1 MSETAKMPEHVLLA
15 TDPRGVATVTLNR
28 PEKHNAFD
36 EQFIATLT
44 VAFRKLGADSKLRA
58 VVLRANGRNFCAGAD
73 VDWMKRMA
81 GHGPAENLRDAEA
94 MAEMFRTVD
103 AMPVPVIARVQGAAL
118 GGGCGLICLCDI
130 ALASTDA
137 TFAFSEVR
145 LGIIPATIGPYV
157 LRTIGTRAARRWLL
171 TGERFGAPRAREIGL
186 VHEVLDESGLD
197 DAVNSVLDGILKS
210 GPGAVRATKQLIRDL
225 AGRAITDDLVAMTCR
240 RIAEIRASDEGREG
254 LSAFLE
260 KRLPA
265 WTKGD

>member
-1 MSETAKMPEHVLLA
+1 M
-15 TDPRGVATVTLNR
+15 TDQIQLSIDTRDVATVTIDR

-36 EQFIATLT
+36 EQLIAALT
-44 VAFRKLGADSKLRA
+44 AAFRKLGADPKLRA

-73 VDWMKRMA
+73 IDWMKRMA
-81 GHGPAENLRDAEA
+81 GHGPAENLQDAEA
-94 MAEMFRTVD
+94 LAEMFRTVD
-103 AMPVPVIARVQGAAL
+103 AMPVPVIARVQGAVL

-210 GPGAVRATKQLIRDL
+210 GPGAVRAAKQLIRDL
-225 AGRAITDDLVAMTCR
+225 EGREITDDLVAMTCR

-254 LSAFLE
+254 LAAFLE

-265 WTKGD
+265 WAKGD